1 MLTESPRVIF
11 SGQGPGPNCN
21 RCMGEVQM
29 VRGVGLRSVSGV
41 LFFCGRARSQTA
53 IGAWEKFRW
62 YVGSGCR
69 WLSGVLF
76 LRQGPGPNC
85 NWCMGKV
92 EMVRGIALRKQLF
105 FYAGRAGVTD
115 PADQVGQEPERNRK
129 GTPPQRCP
137 NTIII
142 AHPVGCVNEQWRKV
156 PESPFYTKESEVI
169 CALSHL
175 VNCLRVW

>member
-1 MLTESPRVIF
+1 
-11 SGQGPGPNCN
+11 
-21 RCMGEVQM
+21 
-29 VRGVGLRSVSGV
+29 
-41 LFFCGRARSQTA
+41 
-53 IGAWEKFRW
+53 
-62 YVGSGCR
+62 
-69 WLSGVLF
+69 
-76 LRQGPGPNC
+76 
-85 NWCMGKV
+85 MGKV

-115 PADQVGQEPERNRK
+115 PDDQVGQEPERSRK